1 VPAALRFPSEEWWSA
16 VAAALQADPEVRAA
30 VAEFGA
36 FAAGAVVQRGPG
48 LARDFCVLLK
58 IAPDA
63 PPVLSFPDD
72 EDELEDFAPDYI
84 AWAPYPLC
92 RELLEAAHSGK
103 QVDPLKLIFSGRIKL
118 QGDLQR
124 IVRAAGKHPGRGL
137 AALRSVATEL

>member
-1 VPAALRFPSEEWWSA
+1 LRFPSKEWWSA
-16 VAAALQADPEVRAA
+16 VAEALQVDPEVRAA

-48 LARDFCVLLK
+48 LERDFCVLLR
-58 IAPDA
+58 IAPEA

-72 EDELEDFAPDYI
+72 EDELEDLAPDYI
-84 AWAPYPLC
+84 AWAPYTLC
-92 RELLEAAHSGK
+92 RDLLEAALAGK
-103 QVDPLKLIFSGRIKL
+103 QVDPLKLVLSGRIKL

-124 IVRAAGKHPGRGL
+124 IVRAAGRHPGRGL